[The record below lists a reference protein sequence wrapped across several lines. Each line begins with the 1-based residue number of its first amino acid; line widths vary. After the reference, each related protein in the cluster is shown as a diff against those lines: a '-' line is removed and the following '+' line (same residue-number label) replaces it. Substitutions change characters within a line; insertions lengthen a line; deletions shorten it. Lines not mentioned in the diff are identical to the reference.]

1 MSHNLL
7 HLVTI
12 PLFTGAIGYVTNW
25 TGVWMLFYPLRFHGF
40 RLPGLAT
47 IAHYLPRRV
56 QQIPGVMRGGIGW
69 QGIIPSRAAKMGSI
83 AVDKGIA
90 KLGRPAEFY
99 RQLEPDAIA
108 EHILATAGDEVREVV
123 ERIMEREYPRLW
135 HELPPR
141 VRELVHSR
149 VADQLP
155 AVVHGLT
162 DQLGEHVDQLLDIK
176 LMVIRRI
183 EEQPELANR
192 IFLEVGRKELG
203 FIVNFGFWFGLAM
216 GVPVV
221 AIVGL
226 FPIWWVLPI
235 CGVIIGYTTNWIG
248 IWMIFEPEEPRRIGP
263 VMWQGL
269 FPRRQREVAGVYA
282 GIIAEDLVTLE
293 AIGDELLNG
302 PRGDRTRQMI
312 ESTMKVPVDRAVGR
326 ARPAVRAAL
335 GSGGYATLRDSVAEE
350 IVDYTMAPLGD
361 PEFNQRQ
368 SAAMRRLIKERM
380 EEMPASDFSEM
391 LRSAIRQDEWL
402 LLLHGAVLGFG
413 AGLLH
418 LAIFGV

>member
-1 MSHNLL
+1 MSHGFL
-7 HLVTI
+7 HIITI

-25 TGVWMLFYPLRFHGF
+25 SGVWMLFYPLRFHGL
-40 RLPGLAT
+40 RLPGLARL
-47 IAHYLPRRV
+47 AHYLPRRI
-56 QQIPGVMRGGIGW
+56 QQIPGVMQGGIGW
-69 QGIIPSRAAKMGSI
+69 QGIIPSRAARMGSI

-90 KLGRPAEFY
+90 KLGQPVDY
-99 RQLEPDAIA
+99 YNQLEPDAIA

-123 ERIMEREYPRLW
+123 ERIMERQYPRLW
-135 HELPPR
+135 RELPPR

-155 AVVHGLT
+155 EVVYELT
-162 DQLGEHVDQLLDIK
+162 EQLGEHVDQLLDIK

-183 EEQPELANR
+183 EEQPQLANR
-192 IFLEVGRKELG
+192 IFLEVGRKELK

-221 AIVGL
+221 GVVEL

-235 CGVIIGYTTNWIG
+235 CGVIIGYVTNWVG
-248 IWMIFEPEEPRRIGP
+248 LWMIFEPEEPRRIGP
-263 VMWQGL
+263 IVWQGL
-269 FPRRQREVAGVYA
+269 FPRRQREVASVYA
-282 GIIAEDLVTLE
+282 AIIAEDLVTLE

-302 PRGDRTRQMI
+302 SRGDRTRQMI
-312 ESTMKVPVDRAVGR
+312 ERTMRAPVDRAVGM

-335 GSGGYATLRDSVAEE
+335 GAGRYQELRDSVAEE
-350 IVDYTMAPLGD
+350 VVDYTIAPLRD
-361 PEFNQRQ
+361 PDFNRRQ
-368 SAAMRRLIKERM
+368 AEPLKRLIRDRM
-380 EEMPASDFSEM
+380 EEMPPADFAEM
-391 LRSAIRQDEWL
+391 LRAAMREDEWL